1 MLFRIAGK
9 YLGAYWGAKIAKAD
23 SSIVKHM
30 DGGLIPQAGIVIG
43 LVLNVYKMEA
53 FGDIAELLLG
63 IGMGT
68 TIINELLGPVM
79 TKYSLRKAGEIKKKS
94 E

>member
-1 MLFRIAGK
+1 
-9 YLGAYWGAKIAKAD
+9 
-23 SSIVKHM
+23 M